1 MKTNNVDLSHMEIN
15 YMLILKKNVPLI
27 ILKLQINLFLLFNL
41 IHSQQKTLVINIF
54 IIQKIIIQ
62 VKF

>member
-1 MKTNNVDLSHMEIN
+1 MDLIDMEIN

-27 ILKLQINLFLLFNL
+27 ILKLQINLFLLLNL
-41 IHSQQKTLVINIF
+41 IHSLQKTFVINIF
-54 IIQKIIIQ
+54 IIQKNILQ